1 MCVSE
6 WRIAEGF
13 FFYNDDLCESA
24 HNKCKEAVRETP
36 TFHRIIG
43 RHVKSSAC
51 FGCCLLFAAVSL
63 RLNNIMVTLYSRG
76 MR

>member
-13 FFYNDDLCESA
+13 FLVICNDDLCEST

-43 RHVKSSAC
+43 RHVKSSASVVVRC
-51 FGCCLLFAAVSL
+51 
-63 RLNNIMVTLYSRG
+63 SRPSPCG
-76 MR
+76 